1 MRKPRISRRWP
12 LVCTVLTVLAAC
24 GSEDP
29 NAELREFIERTEVA
43 AEERDT
49 GHFRAL
55 VSDRYM
61 DVRGNDRDRL
71 IDIIRVYFLTHQS
84 LEVVTRIESIVLSG
98 ADVAE
103 VSLLAGLLGRRAG
116 ASLLGGLDGR
126 LYDIELELTR
136 EGGDWQIIGARWE
149 RSQASWDGE

>member
-1 MRKPRISRRWP
+1 MSRRWP
-12 LVCTVLTVLAAC
+12 LVCSVVTVLTAC

-29 NAELREFIERTEVA
+29 NTELRELIERTEVA

-55 VSDRYM
+55 VSDRYI
-61 DVRGNDRDRL
+61 DVRGNDRERL
-71 IDIIRVYFLTHQS
+71 IDIVRGYFLTHQS

-98 ADVAE
+98 ADAAE
-103 VSLLAGLLGRRAG
+103 VTLLAGMLGRRTG
-116 ASLLGGLDGR
+116 ASLLGGLDGQ
-126 LYDIELELTR
+126 LYDIELELIR

-149 RSQASWDGE
+149 RSQASWDAG

>member
-1 MRKPRISRRWP
+1 MSRRWP
-12 LVCTVLTVLAAC
+12 LACFVLTVLTAC

-49 GHFRAL
+49 GHFRGL
-55 VSDRYM
+55 VSDRYI

-71 IDIIRVYFLTHQS
+71 IDIIRGYFLTHQS

-98 ADVAE
+98 ADAAE

-116 ASLLGGLDGR
+116 ASLLGGFDGQ
-126 LYDIELELTR
+126 LYDIELELIR

>member
-1 MRKPRISRRWP
+1 MSRRWP
-12 LVCTVLTVLAAC
+12 LVCTVLTLLTAC

-49 GHFRAL
+49 GHFRRL

-71 IDIIRVYFLTHQS
+71 IDIIRGYFLTHQS

-98 ADVAE
+98 ADAAE

-116 ASLLGGLDGR
+116 ASLLGGFDGQ
-126 LYDIELELTR
+126 LYNIELELIR
-136 EGGDWQIIGARWE
+136 DGGDWQIIGAGWE

>member
-1 MRKPRISRRWP
+1 MSRRWS
-12 LVCTVLTVLAAC
+12 LVCSVVTVLTAC

-29 NAELREFIERTEVA
+29 NTELRELIERTEVA

-49 GHFRAL
+49 GHFRGL
-55 VSDRYM
+55 VSDRYI
-61 DVRGNDRDRL
+61 DVRGNDRERL
-71 IDIIRVYFLTHQS
+71 IDIVRGYFQTHQS

-103 VSLLAGLLGRRAG
+103 VTLLAGMLGRRAG
-116 ASLLGGLDGR
+116 ASLLGGLDGQ
-126 LYDIELELTR
+126 LYDIELELIR

-149 RSQASWDGE
+149 RSQASWDGG